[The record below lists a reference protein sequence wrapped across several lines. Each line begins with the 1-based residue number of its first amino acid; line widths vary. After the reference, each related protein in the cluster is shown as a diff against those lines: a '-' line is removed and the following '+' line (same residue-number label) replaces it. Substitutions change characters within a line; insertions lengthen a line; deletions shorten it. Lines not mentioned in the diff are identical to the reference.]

1 MKSWAVLLLST
12 ALSSVAEAQTAPAPS
27 TSAPAEASSPQAV
40 PNTVNTVN
48 ATNAAKTWLP
58 FDQCFSAAAERFRVD
73 KHMLIAIA
81 KTESAF
87 DPGAMGPR
95 NADGTQDVGLM
106 QINTRWL
113 PRLAEMGI
121 HHEKLK
127 GPCTNIYVGAWILAS
142 KIRQHGTVWKAVGAY
157 NAITPSKRDSYVSKV
172 RRNYA
177 RVRAALL
184 PKG

>member
-12 ALSSVAEAQTAPAPS
+12 ALSSAAEAQTAFAP
-27 TSAPAEASSPQAV
+27 SAPATSEATPQVV
-40 PNTVNTVN
+40 PNM
-48 ATNAAKTWLP
+48 ANAAKTWLP

-87 DPGAMGPR
+87 DPEAIGPR
-95 NADGTQDVGLM
+95 NADGTHDVGLM

-121 HHEKLK
+121 HQEKLK

-157 NAITPSKRDSYVSKV
+157 NATTPSKRDSYVTKV
-172 RRNYA
+172 QRNYA
-177 RVRAALL
+177 RVRALL
-184 PKG
+184 SKG